1 LRFATGKGREPVMTL
16 SITLQCVVTATCLVL
31 AGNAAAASAPPAW
44 CAAAIAYSNAND
56 GISVLVLRD
65 GRPICASPD
74 ITTPHELYSGTKSM
88 VGLMAAVAVKD
99 KLLTLDELASDTLT
113 EWRGDPTKSKITLRE
128 LLSMTS
134 GQPPRGQQFMGYQD
148 SVNAPLT
155 AAPGVKFQYG
165 PTPLQ
170 TFGEIMR
177 RKLAAGG
184 RYSNPRDFIE
194 RRILTPLG
202 VQVGAWRNG
211 PDGNPLMPEGL
222 SLSAKEWVKIGEFV
236 RAGGKVGG
244 KSLVDPAAFA
254 ELFKGSA
261 VNPAYGLT
269 WWLPHASTA
278 GGPTTDNT
286 DIAFRANEL
295 PSDMVIAGGAGRQ
308 RLYVIPSQ
316 KLTIVRLANF
326 DIAAARAG
334 IRKKSN
340 WSDAQFILLITK
352 GTEKPPK

>member
-1 LRFATGKGREPVMTL
+1 MRSLIPLRH
-16 SITLQCVVTATCLVL
+16 I
-31 AGNAAAASAPPAW
+31 AAAIGVIWLGDAALAFAAPAPW
-44 CAAAIAYSNAND
+44 CAAAIDYSNAND
-56 GISVLVLRD
+56 GVAVLVLRD
-65 GRPICASPD
+65 GRPVCASPD
-74 ITTPHELYSGTKSM
+74 ITTPHELYSGTKSL

-99 KLLTLDELASDTLT
+99 RLLTLDELASDTLT
-113 EWRGDPTKSKITLRE
+113 EWRSDPAKSKITLRQ
-128 LLSMTS
+128 LLSMIS

-155 AAPGVKFQYG
+155 APPGTKFQYG

-177 RKLAAGG
+177 RKLAAAG
-184 RYSNPRDFIE
+184 RDSNPRDFIE
-194 RRILTPLG
+194 RRILSPLG
-202 VQVGAWRNG
+202 VRVGSWRNG

-236 RAGGKVGG
+236 RAGGKARG
-244 KSLVDPAAFA
+244 KQLVDPAAFA
-254 ELFKGSA
+254 ELFRGSA

-278 GGPTTDNT
+278 GGPTTENT
-286 DIAFRANEL
+286 DVATRASEL

-308 RLYVIPSQ
+308 RLFVIPSL
-316 KLTIVRLANF
+316 KLTIVRQASF

-334 IRKKSN
+334 LRAKSS
-340 WSDAQFILLITK
+340 WSDAQFVLLITGGK
-352 GTEKPPK
+352 GAPSNR